1 MQVCL
6 LTNRTQNTQHSKCK
20 FSFGHVE
27 SLELAMARCR
37 RHRRKWRRK
46 GWRIRARQRRG
57 PMISVFLGSSRDFWM
72 AMVKDDLSVWAKF
85 TLGLIQCASLIH
97 PWVTSSNSSSS
108 ASSFFFFIRTKYQL
122 IILLIYQK
130 FPKNIEIHLVA
141 EFFWFIRFW
150 PKSQRHWHQQ
160 LNPM

>member
-1 MQVCL
+1 MVQVLIPTSHAKLDEFPFGPTHWGQGPSKNWGGPAQLDPLLKKELKMQVCL

-108 ASSFFFFIRTKYQL
+108 A
-122 IILLIYQK
+122 
-130 FPKNIEIHLVA
+130 
-141 EFFWFIRFW
+141 
-150 PKSQRHWHQQ
+150 
-160 LNPM
+160 